1 MLSTAGTEGPE
12 AGLGEEPDEET
23 VVGCCGV
30 IGLTFM
36 LSSCCALQSFSIAD
50 YTLTPGQATKVKFT
64 LRPMGVGLQDRLHR
78 GPPVRDHRRG
88 ALAIGQNTDIAV
100 SNARWGVNGQ
110 FGGPIPMG
118 VENNLVTA
126 LGTDCA
132 SSGLNFADITGVTWK
147 AFATPVNKNDRGV
160 VNAKSVIDADIR
172 AKAAAVDAG
181 ENYTIMGVA
190 GAWQDDGD
198 GNPEDSGSTDDFYR
212 LLGDRDRQRALARGV
227 PSRSPR
233 KGGGGRAEAR
243 PPLICGRSGMG

>member
-1 MLSTAGTEGPE
+1 MRKRVLS
-12 AGLGEEPDEET
+12 
-23 VVGCCGV
+23 VVGV
-30 IGLTFM
+30 IGLAFV
-36 LSSCCALQSFSIAD
+36 LSSCWALQSFSIGD
-50 YTLTPGQATKVKFT
+50 YTLNPGQSTKVKFT
-64 LRPMGVGLQDRLHR
+64 LRPMGSDYKTVFTGARQFVII
-78 GPPVRDHRRG
+78 GVG
-88 ALAIGQNTDIAV
+88 ALAMGQDTDIAV

-147 AFATPVNKNDRGV
+147 AFATPVVKNDRGA
-160 VNAKSVIDADIR
+160 VNAKSVIDAVLK

-198 GNPEDSGSTDDFYR
+198 GNPEDSGSTDDFYACWGIATASVHS
-212 LLGDRDRQRALARGV
+212 LGGA
-227 PSRSPR
+227 
-233 KGGGGRAEAR
+233 
-243 PPLICGRSGMG
+243 